1 LTRVAR
7 SGLGILLAASA
18 FVLLSSCR
26 REAPDNIDRNKAPET
41 YITKAPAESTSTY
54 YRVRFY
60 WSGLDVDGQIAYYEI
75 AVTDSNQVPGQNLE
89 EGTGYTRT
97 LKTDSL
103 FVLRAD
109 PPVETQI
116 IGKRFYVRAVD
127 NEGKVDPTPAR
138 AYFESRND
146 FYPEVVF
153 NPGSGNWIDKCGL
166 QRTRVVMSTERSAPT
181 DTVGAGA
188 TMHWSW
194 GGRDGDPE
202 GSISGYEYKLGTQ
215 PLYQRGGPAD
225 TTLDVTFPLNSS
237 RVQILQVRAIDD
249 GGLRSSD
256 DYIQSVVVNFDPI
269 TRIVDPVENDG
280 QGNPVSRNV
289 FTWGTLV
296 LPSGTTLPDNRQ
308 DVTVTYTGLD
318 DPRDFGTS
326 CASPNLSRYQSRVP
340 FRDDSEGNF
349 TTPNWTNL
357 SSNDPFPVR
366 NSAQVFGMISGDH
379 LILIRAIDVQQI
391 VDSTP
396 ETVLVKVNYRPYLT
410 EWTVRATS
418 APEAEAI
425 DLLAAPPGQRI
436 DILVPEGD
444 SLFVTM
450 VGSDLHLLPPNQH
463 PLDPNTV
470 IAPETGALAGN
481 GYRVFYD
488 SSVFE
493 PSFEP
498 TPPDGVPFTYV
509 LPVPDAAVDDL
520 IADLRDRTFTNPN
533 GRLGRTIRSIR
544 IVR

>member
-60 WSGLDVDGQIAYYEI
+60 WGGLDVDGQIAYYEI
-75 AVTDSNQVPGQNLE
+75 AVTDSNQVPGQNLD

-97 LKTDSL
+97 LRTDSL
-103 FVLRAD
+103 FVLRAE
-109 PPVETQI
+109 PPVEAQI

-146 FYPEVVF
+146 FYPEVIF
-153 NPGSGNWIDKCGL
+153 NPGSGLWTDKCGIL
-166 QRTRVVMSTERSAPT
+166 RSRVVTSSARTAPT

-188 TMHWSW
+188 SIHWSW

-202 GSISGYEYKLGTQ
+202 GSITGYEYKLGTQ

-225 TTLDVTFPLNSS
+225 TTLNVTFPLNAS

-249 GGLRSSD
+249 GGLRSD
-256 DYIQSVVVNFDPI
+256 DDFIQSVVVNFDPI
-269 TRIVDPVENDG
+269 TRIVDPVEDDP
-280 QGNPVSRNV
+280 QGNPVARRV
-289 FTWGTLV
+289 FTWGTQV
-296 LPSGTTLPDNRQ
+296 LSSGSTLPDGTQAVSVR
-308 DVTVTYTGLD
+308 YTGLD
-318 DPRDFGTS
+318 DPRDSGTA
-326 CASPNLSRYQSRVP
+326 CASPNLSRYQTRAP

-349 TTPNWTNL
+349 TTPQWGNL
-357 SSNDPFPVR
+357 TSNDPFPTR
-366 NSAQVFGMISGDH
+366 NTASYFLRSGDH
-379 LILIRAIDVQQI
+379 LILIRAIDIQQV
-391 VDSTP
+391 VDSSP

-410 EWTVRATS
+410 SWTARATS
-418 APEAEAI
+418 APESEAI
-425 DLLAAPPGQRI
+425 DLLAAPPGERV
-436 DILVPEGD
+436 DVNVPEGD
-444 SLFVTM
+444 SLLVTM
-450 VGSDLHLLPPNQH
+450 IGSDLHLLPPNTH
-463 PLDPNTV
+463 PLDPNEV
-470 IAPETGALAGN
+470 IAPETGSLAGN
-481 GYRVFYD
+481 GYRVYFG
-488 SSVFE
+488 SSPFV

-498 TPPDGVPFTYV
+498 TPPGDAPFTFV
-509 LPVPDAAVDDL
+509 LPVPDTATDDL
-520 IADLRDRTFTNPN
+520 IADVRDRSATNPN
-533 GRLGRTIRSIR
+533 GRQGRTVRSIR